1 MKQIRSAQKAGWF
14 STLTGG
20 AAILLATLLLPI
32 SGHSSGTVTNLNW
45 LDLDAALSGGGTVTI
60 ACDGVIYKPYTD
72 SDNITT
78 NTVINAAGHNVILD
92 GWSGWGSQMF
102 NVSSGSSLTLSN
114 LTIADCIATTNGSAI
129 YNLGSVAIYNCTFT
143 NNIAQGL
150 NGANGANG
158 ANVSSGTA
166 GSGTAGVAGGNI
178 SGGAIYNQGTLTAN
192 GSTFIYNSA
201 VGGNGGSGGNGGNS
215 TSGTPGNGANGAIGG
230 TAQGGAIYSPNSAG
244 VSVAITNCFF
254 VGNGAV
260 GGFGGYGGNGGVG
273 ASTVGANG
281 VGGPGTNSYGGGLY
295 IYGNATI
302 FNSTLY
308 ADYAVGGN
316 GGNNG
321 QTTGA
326 ANTTGPKGANAYGG
340 AIYNAG
346 TNAIINTTFYVNQVY
361 GGAGGAGGG
370 GPTGGGGTGGAGGSA
385 WGGGIYSTNKVGL
398 TNCTVAWNVAY
409 AAAGGPGG
417 LPSGSAGANGTFAG
431 ANLVRTNGTFTLKN
445 SILAG
450 GSGYGGNGV
459 GTFVDAG
466 QNISD
471 DSSITLNG
479 TGSLSSTNANLS
491 PVFGYNGGPTPTLP
505 ILAGSPAINAADST
519 AAPKYD
525 QRGFM
530 RVGTPDIG
538 AFEYGSGTVSI
549 YADGPTASLD
559 GTVGL
564 FLVGG
569 LPASLTPLTVNYVVS
584 GTASNGVDYVQ
595 ITNSITIPNIVTN
608 SANYAR
614 LSLRGI
620 LGAFSTTNK
629 TVTITLLSSTN
640 YQIDAADSLNPST
653 ATVLLSPQST
663 FNSAA
668 RYVRGTSTAPDFQ
681 TFVVPLNFE
690 TGVPL
695 AATGGN
701 AATLFPGN
709 QWTNTLYHF
718 DATNSV
724 LQTNITGRIAFQNP
738 IVAFGS
744 PAGGSPLFLNQGYGF
759 GIYAGNITANYSNA
773 LRIQVYYRSNSALA
787 GTINLPVPNPAISN
801 QLANQATSGFSQT
814 FNQFGLQTVL
824 LDTPGQR
831 WGVEFA
837 NSYTLTHTAI
847 SSTATNY
854 YFVVEASGT
863 WATALPLVLNQS
875 GTQDWSRLYAMEFSQ
890 QPANLS
896 TFINQPHFAGIPLP
910 PAYQGATLQELTNV
924 VPTLPNLS
932 SLIPS
937 NYLTIDGSPELRR
950 HPILDQFVQ
959 QMGNDPLALANYVQN
974 EIGLV
979 DAIDYDTNYNSLPAI
994 NLGGVNR
1001 GAVATFQEG
1010 EGSPAEQCALLV
1022 YLLRQ
1027 AGVPAAYI
1035 YPTNGGLQMLNF
1047 QVSKLLRM
1055 QLQGAQNSLGQTN
1068 VPQLLSLNY
1077 PWVAA
1082 YIGTNWVQIF
1092 PWIKDTEI
1100 TEGFN
1105 FYDYMPTNY
1114 NSGFKWLT
1122 AFINSDTNIF
1132 SLSSSD
1138 QPLNLLPA
1146 FIQHNLDLNHYG
1158 LSVDDMGVQC
1168 VNRRHLYSQ
1177 WSDFPEP
1184 FALTGT
1190 RLVIESLK
1198 TNMNLFNTLEIQ
1210 VYSQNN
1216 PTRLLDTTAIPV
1228 AELHNRK
1235 LLLKFQQ
1242 LGTNNLHSMI
1252 LSLEGYS
1259 PNVTNTWSFSTRADP
1274 TWAMV
1279 SSNQLDTTDDNII
1292 FQATYNRERF
1302 LPATYVAPSSGSLTN
1317 LWGYTYFANGQQNG
1331 QSYAFTSTFRKGD
1344 LVAFCFDLGN
1354 VTSKML
1360 NVYAQELWQF
1370 NQNANTNLPA
1380 TINPDIYEAL
1390 RPICWAC
1397 PTSITLT
1404 SSTPL
1409 TTACTRCRRHPNFSW
1424 VMDCSGL
1431 NEILSA
1437 I

>member
-1 MKQIRSAQKAGWF
+1 M
-14 STLTGG
+14 
-20 AAILLATLLLPI
+20 
-32 SGHSSGTVTNLNW
+32 
-45 LDLDAALSGGGTVTI
+45 
-60 ACDGVIYKPYTD
+60 
-72 SDNITT
+72 
-78 NTVINAAGHNVILD
+78 
-92 GWSGWGSQMF
+92 
-102 NVSSGSSLTLSN
+102 
-114 LTIADCIATTNGSAI
+114 
-129 YNLGSVAIYNCTFT
+129 
-143 NNIAQGL
+143 
-150 NGANGANG
+150 
-158 ANVSSGTA
+158 
-166 GSGTAGVAGGNI
+166 
-178 SGGAIYNQGTLTAN
+178 
-192 GSTFIYNSA
+192 
-201 VGGNGGSGGNGGNS
+201 
-215 TSGTPGNGANGAIGG
+215 
-230 TAQGGAIYSPNSAG
+230 
-244 VSVAITNCFF
+244 
-254 VGNGAV
+254 
-260 GGFGGYGGNGGVG
+260 
-273 ASTVGANG
+273 
-281 VGGPGTNSYGGGLY
+281 
-295 IYGNATI
+295 
-302 FNSTLY
+302 
-308 ADYAVGGN
+308 
-316 GGNNG
+316 
-321 QTTGA
+321 
-326 ANTTGPKGANAYGG
+326 
-340 AIYNAG
+340 
-346 TNAIINTTFYVNQVY
+346 
-361 GGAGGAGGG
+361 
-370 GPTGGGGTGGAGGSA
+370 
-385 WGGGIYSTNKVGL
+385 
-398 TNCTVAWNVAY
+398 
-409 AAAGGPGG
+409 
-417 LPSGSAGANGTFAG
+417 
-431 ANLVRTNGTFTLKN
+431 
-445 SILAG
+445 
-450 GSGYGGNGV
+450 
-459 GTFVDAG
+459 
-466 QNISD
+466 
-471 DSSITLNG
+471 
-479 TGSLSSTNANLS
+479 
-491 PVFGYNGGPTPTLP
+491 
-505 ILAGSPAINAADST
+505 
-519 AAPKYD
+519 
-525 QRGFM
+525 
-530 RVGTPDIG
+530 
-538 AFEYGSGTVSI
+538 
-549 YADGPTASLD
+549 
-559 GTVGL
+559 
-564 FLVGG
+564 GG

-932 SLIPS
+932 SSIS
-937 NYLTIDGSPELRR
+937 STYLTIDGSPELRR
-950 HPILDQFVQ
+950 HPILHQFVQ

-1047 QVSKLLRM
+1047 QASKLLRM

-1082 YIGTNWVQIF
+1082 YIGTNWVQYFRGSRTRKSPKVLIS
-1092 PWIKDTEI
+1092 TI
-1100 TEGFN
+1100 TCR
-1105 FYDYMPTNY
+1105 PT
-1114 NSGFKWLT
+1114 
-1122 AFINSDTNIF
+1122 
-1132 SLSSSD
+1132 
-1138 QPLNLLPA
+1138 
-1146 FIQHNLDLNHYG
+1146 
-1158 LSVDDMGVQC
+1158 
-1168 VNRRHLYSQ
+1168 
-1177 WSDFPEP
+1177 
-1184 FALTGT
+1184 
-1190 RLVIESLK
+1190 
-1198 TNMNLFNTLEIQ
+1198 
-1210 VYSQNN
+1210 
-1216 PTRLLDTTAIPV
+1216 TTA
-1228 AELHNRK
+1228 A
-1235 LLLKFQQ
+1235 
-1242 LGTNNLHSMI
+1242 
-1252 LSLEGYS
+1252 
-1259 PNVTNTWSFSTRADP
+1259 
-1274 TWAMV
+1274 
-1279 SSNQLDTTDDNII
+1279 
-1292 FQATYNRERF
+1292 
-1302 LPATYVAPSSGSLTN
+1302 SSG
-1317 LWGYTYFANGQQNG
+1317 
-1331 QSYAFTSTFRKGD
+1331 
-1344 LVAFCFDLGN
+1344 
-1354 VTSKML
+1354 
-1360 NVYAQELWQF
+1360 
-1370 NQNANTNLPA
+1370 
-1380 TINPDIYEAL
+1380 
-1390 RPICWAC
+1390 
-1397 PTSITLT
+1397 
-1404 SSTPL
+1404 
-1409 TTACTRCRRHPNFSW
+1409 
-1424 VMDCSGL
+1424 
-1431 NEILSA
+1431 
-1437 I
+1437 